1 MMGHLSINIFRLI
14 GESMKFCERLSEL
27 RKERGFNQ
35 QYVAGYMG
43 VTQVSISSWEVGFKE
58 PNFQALI
65 DLANLFDV
73 TSDYLLGI
81 SDKRK

>member
-1 MMGHLSINIFRLI
+1 
-14 GESMKFCERLSEL
+14 MKFCERLTQ
-27 RKERGFNQ
+27 KKKKKGFNQ

-43 VTQVSISSWEVGFKE
+43 VTQVSISNWERGFKE

-65 DLANLFDV
+65 DLASLFDV
-73 TSDYLLGI
+73 SSDYLLGI

>member
-27 RKERGFNQ
+27 RKERGF
-35 QYVAGYMG
+35 
-43 VTQVSISSWEVGFKE
+43 KE

>member
-1 MMGHLSINIFRLI
+1 
-14 GESMKFCERLSEL
+14 
-27 RKERGFNQ
+27 
-35 QYVAGYMG
+35 MG
-43 VTQVSISSWEVGFKE
+43 VTQVSISNWERGFKE